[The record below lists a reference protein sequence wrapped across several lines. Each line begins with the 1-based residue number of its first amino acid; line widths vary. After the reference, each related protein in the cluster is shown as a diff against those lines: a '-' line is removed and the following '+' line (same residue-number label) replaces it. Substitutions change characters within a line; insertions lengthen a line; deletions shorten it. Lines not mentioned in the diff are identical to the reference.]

1 MKHLVRHP
9 RIQPFE
15 AVGQFGLDNV
25 YQPIRL
31 LGRGGS
37 GQTWLCRS
45 VGWVPL
51 VSGKLLGVILAGG
64 WACRNAL
71 CMDGWA
77 LEAELEL
84 GEGLVPL

>member
-15 AVGQFGLDNV
+15 PTEGRFGLDGV

-37 GQTWLCRS
+37 GQTWLCRWGPTCKGS
-45 VGWVPL
+45 SSSSSSSS
-51 VSGKLLGVILAGG
+51 SGSS
-64 WACRNAL
+64 CCSN
-71 CMDGWA
+71 
-77 LEAELEL
+77 
-84 GEGLVPL
+84 